1 MHNYSSL
8 NASQTNY
15 TGVPTYLRDF
25 SPSKVT
31 VEEFEEYYEIFC
43 INFLKRR
50 EEELEK
56 KRRAQAELEL
66 AELQDRP
73 HINANPNKH
82 HIPLLQRTP
91 LLNARREKEIEK
103 MRKEKEAKLAKELE
117 ELTFKPNI
125 NERSRGLASSSP
137 TKSYYNSSSTNQGS
151 SRKKSPKKARK
162 VGTFKPKINETSR
175 AIAVIFLM

>member
-1 MHNYSSL
+1 M
-8 NASQTNY
+8 NY

-50 EEELEK
+50 EEELER

-66 AELQDRP
+66 SELQDRP

-103 MRKEKEAKLAKELE
+103 MRREKEAKLAKELE

-137 TKSYYNSSSTNQGS
+137 TKSYCNSSSTNQSGK
-151 SRKKSPKKARK
+151 KKSPKKARK

-175 AIAVIFLM
+175 AIAVNLFLLKILTFQ